1 MKQHEPPF
9 FFCFFFFTTSKFH
22 NALVAIHS
30 RTMASFGMPIQNFA
44 HMHQNGRMTTNFW
57 TGANC

>member
-1 MKQHEPPF
+1 
-9 FFCFFFFTTSKFH
+9 
-22 NALVAIHS
+22 
-30 RTMASFGMPIQNFA
+30 MPIQNFA